1 MTNERV
7 PNFRSEAYPCERSR
21 VRRRTVVVILGTAL
35 LARLFATWVF
45 IANHP
50 KNWLFSHPYEMGFV
64 ANSLIHG
71 LGYSSP
77 FGGSTGPTAIVA
89 PGYPTLIAG
98 IFLVFGSY
106 TLASAIAIMAM
117 QILFSLLTIWLM
129 IHIADE
135 MLDSRSA
142 IVAGAFWAVS
152 LPLLWIPNIFWET
165 SISACSVVGMIA
177 LALRCRRAPSRAAW
191 ILLGSCCSL
200 VALVNPALLPSL
212 VAIMGWVAYQMR
224 RAGRTGP
231 VLGLLALALVFAPW
245 PIRNAY
251 DFHAFIP
258 LRSTVGLEMYMG
270 NRPGA
275 TGRLDESL
283 FPMINRAE
291 FAGYVSKGEVAYTN
305 GQSVEAWK
313 YIRANPGVFVKL
325 SLRRMYR
332 FWAGTGNVDAP
343 AIYEVHALLTTILGG
358 VGLVLLWRSRMR
370 GFAALMALPLLLFP
384 FPYYITHAEFRYR
397 LNIDPV
403 LTILAAFAAT
413 QIVTAWSHRH
423 STAPIPQEAA
433 LSRS

>member
-1 MTNERV
+1 
-7 PNFRSEAYPCERSR
+7 
-21 VRRRTVVVILGTAL
+21 
-35 LARLFATWVF
+35 
-45 IANHP
+45 
-50 KNWLFSHPYEMGFV
+50 MGLV

-71 LGYSSP
+71 LGYGSP

-89 PGYPTLIAG
+89 PGYPTLIAA
-98 IFLVFGSY
+98 IFVVFGSY
-106 TLASAIAIMAM
+106 TFASAIAIIAM

-129 IHIADE
+129 MHIADE
-135 MLDSRSA
+135 VLDSHSA
-142 IVAGAFWAVS
+142 AVAGAFWAVS
-152 LPLLWIPNIFWET
+152 LPLLWIPDIFWET
-165 SISACSVVGMIA
+165 SISACSVVGVIA
-177 LALRCRRAPSRAAW
+177 LALRCRRAPTRTAW

-212 VAIMGWVAYQMR
+212 AAIMGWAAYQTR
-224 RAGRTGP
+224 RAGWTGP
-231 VLGLLALALVFAPW
+231 VLGLLALVLLFAPW

-291 FAGYVSKGEVAYTN
+291 FASYVSKGEVAYTN
-305 GQSVEAWK
+305 GQSVQAWK

-325 SLRRMYR
+325 SLRRIYR
-332 FWAGTGNVDAP
+332 FWAGTGNVDGP

-358 VGLVLLWRSRMR
+358 VGLVLLWRNRMR
-370 GFAALMALPLLLFP
+370 AFAVLMALPLLLFP

-403 LTILAAFAAT
+403 LTILAAYAAT

-423 STAPIPQEAA
+423 STEPIPQPAA
-433 LSRS
+433 LRRS